1 MDLILASK
9 KADKTI
15 MEVEGVGGY
24 YGWSSSQFPLLSQ
37 KKLAAGL
44 FLLQPRAF
52 VQPYYSVSSKI
63 AYVCQGECI
72 VGLISSEDSKEEV
85 IKLQKGDTL
94 PVTMKEVSWWYN
106 DGHSKLEII
115 FLGEYDDE
123 YTPGEYCGFFLT
135 GFTGILN
142 GFSNEIIAKYFHMTK
157 PEIENL
163 IKDQSSSNIIIKI
176 KEDIKMPHPCNKN
189 AEHKLVF
196 NLDSAK
202 HCTVEVKNGGILSTV
217 TCRNLPLLRYI
228 GLSANRVVLEGGA
241 LFGPIFTA
249 DLSVQLSY
257 VTKGSGRVQIMG
269 PLCKIVL
276 DTKVEEGELFFVP
289 KFFPF
294 VVEAD
299 EGGLEFFSVITSSK
313 QVYGGLSGGKKSIWE
328 AISPSVLEA
337 SLNMTSDLTEF
348 FKSKIAKGAVIAP
361 PSTI

>member
-9 KADKTI
+9 KADKII

-44 FLLQPRAF
+44 FLLQPHAF

-94 PVTMKEVSWWYN
+94 PLTMKEVSWWYN
-106 DGHSKLEII
+106 DGESKLEII

-142 GFSNEIIAKYFHMTK
+142 GFSNELIAKSFHMTK
-157 PEIENL
+157 PEIEKL
-163 IKDQSSSNIIIKI
+163 IKEETSCNIIIKI
-176 KEDIKMPHPCNKN
+176 KEDTKMPEPCNKN
-189 AEHKLVF
+189 AKHELVF
-196 NLDSAK
+196 NLDSAE
-202 HCTVEVKNGGILSTV
+202 HCTVQVKNGGILSAV
-217 TCRNLPLLRYI
+217 TCRNLPLLRDI
-228 GLSANRVVLEGGA
+228 GLSANHVVLEGGA
-241 LFGPIFTA
+241 LFGPVFTA

-257 VTKGSGRVQIMG
+257 VTKGSGRVQIVG
-269 PLCKIVL
+269 PLRKVVL
-276 DTKVEEGELFFVP
+276 DTKVKEGELFFVP

-299 EGGLEFFSVITSSK
+299 EGGMEFFSVITSSK
-313 QVYGGLSGGKKSIWE
+313 QVYGGLSGGKNSIWK

-337 SLNMTSDLTEF
+337 SLNVTES

>member
-9 KADKTI
+9 KADKII

-37 KKLAAGL
+37 TKLAAGL
-44 FLLQPRAF
+44 FLLQPHAF

-94 PVTMKEVSWWYN
+94 PLTMKEVSWWYN
-106 DGHSKLEII
+106 DGESKLEII

-123 YTPGEYCGFFLT
+123 YTPGEYSGFFLT

-142 GFSNEIIAKYFHMTK
+142 GFSTELIAKSFHMTK
-157 PEIENL
+157 PEIEKL
-163 IKDQSSSNIIIKI
+163 IKEQSSSNIIIKI
-176 KEDIKMPHPCNKN
+176 KEDTKMPEPCNKN
-189 AEHKLVF
+189 AKHELVF
-196 NLDSAK
+196 NLDSAE
-202 HCTVEVKNGGILSTV
+202 HCTVQVKNGGILSAV
-217 TCRNLPLLRYI
+217 TCRNLPLLRDI
-228 GLSANRVVLEGGA
+228 GLSANHVVLEGGA
-241 LFGPIFTA
+241 LFGPVFTA

-257 VTKGSGRVQIMG
+257 VTKGSGRVQIVG
-269 PLCKIVL
+269 PLRKVVL
-276 DTKVEEGELFFVP
+276 DTKVKEGELFFVP

-299 EGGLEFFSVITSSK
+299 EGGMEFFSVITSSK
-313 QVYGGLSGGKKSIWE
+313 WEKFNLESNISISFRGLSN
-328 AISPSVLEA
+328 V
-337 SLNMTSDLTEF
+337 TES